1 MNLLTAAVH
10 SSSPHRR
17 GWRIDRRLGVNAVVA
32 ARSAH
37 LVSPR
42 RPFPTKWPTGE
53 CRTLTRDWEMVSAKS
68 IKYNSKYS
76 TIHSSCSQV
85 VRVNKFEFCKFNG
98 SRWKRRASVGCA
110 GVFFSGQ
117 KFFNFPRL
125 SRAVAVQYSCWDC
138 VGGGSEEEKE
148 LTRVKNFSFFLLFL
162 FLFLVKKLLSR
173 VNGFMNFMLL
183 LSSCLPLSRWNSN
196 SVAVDTLNWGH
207 RDDMKSWNFPALR
220 RYLISEMWTRATWGT
235 GEDFSELLFSFLYSF
250 FRSIVCIQPTEH
262 TETHAREWGKHIKNE
277 KFHFLSSCRHSQQSQ
292 QFARKAHDVK
302 TRRISLRNFFFAHAM
317 MISDAFF
324 SRSLKF
330 KHSFFTFHNSSLP
343 PTHHSDEEAQIF
355 ADVDDG

>member
-17 GWRIDRRLGVNAVVA
+17 GWRIDRRLGVNAAV

-53 CRTLTRDWEMVSAKS
+53 CRTLTKDWEMVSAKS
-68 IKYNSKYS
+68 IKYN
-76 TIHSSCSQV
+76 TMHSSCSQV

-110 GVFFSGQ
+110 GGSFLLRSKVFQFSSTVSSSGC
-117 KFFNFPRL
+117 
-125 SRAVAVQYSCWDC
+125 VQYSCWDC

-162 FLFLVKKLLSR
+162 FFFVKLLSR

-196 SVAVDTLNWGH
+196 SVAVDTLNSGQRETMW
-207 RDDMKSWNFPALR
+207 KSWNFPALR
-220 RYLISEMWTRATWGT
+220 RYLISEMWMRATWGT

-250 FRSIVCIQPTEH
+250 FRSIVCKQPTEH
-262 TETHAREWGKHIKNE
+262 TDKSVRVRE
-277 KFHFLSSCRHSQQSQ
+277 
-292 QFARKAHDVK
+292 AH
-302 TRRISLRNFFFAHAM
+302 
-317 MISDAFF
+317 
-324 SRSLKF
+324 
-330 KHSFFTFHNSSLP
+330 
-343 PTHHSDEEAQIF
+343 
-355 ADVDDG
+355 

>member
-32 ARSAH
+32 RSAH

-53 CRTLTRDWEMVSAKS
+53 CRTLTKDWEMVSAKS
-68 IKYNSKYS
+68 IKYN

-110 GVFFSGQ
+110 GGSFQFLRSKVFQFSSTVSSSGC
-117 KFFNFPRL
+117 
-125 SRAVAVQYSCWDC
+125 AVQLLRLCRRWKWRRERVDS
-138 VGGGSEEEKE
+138 SEK
-148 LTRVKNFSFFLLFL
+148 LFL
-162 FLFLVKKLLSR
+162 FPPFLVPFFVKKLLSR

-196 SVAVDTLNWGH
+196 SVAVDTLNWGQ
-207 RDDMKSWNFPALR
+207 RDD
-220 RYLISEMWTRATWGT
+220 
-235 GEDFSELLFSFLYSF
+235 
-250 FRSIVCIQPTEH
+250 
-262 TETHAREWGKHIKNE
+262 
-277 KFHFLSSCRHSQQSQ
+277 
-292 QFARKAHDVK
+292 DVK
-302 TRRISLRNFFFAHAM
+302 TLKLSCAATLSYQWDVNASNLGDRRRLFWAFIFISLL
-317 MISDAFF
+317 FF
-324 SRSLKF
+324 SL
-330 KHSFFTFHNSSLP
+330 HC
-343 PTHHSDEEAQIF
+343 
-355 ADVDDG
+355 V